1 MVMML
6 HMEHLKKLVSACVT
20 ATVCLTQGDV
30 SPLHRVGQVID
41 RGLWNIGVM
50 FNECGPTV
58 VEPDTSEQFKSF

>member
-41 RGLWNIGVM
+41 RGLWNIEVM
-50 FNECGPTV
+50 LCGPTV